1 MHVAHQAASNVDQTE
16 AGTITRHLVSAGL
29 SPFAP
34 TNTTSSQCIARFGY
48 PRGMPRIGER
58 LAGRYRLDA
67 RIGSGG
73 FATVFRARDLR
84 LERDVAVKV
93 LLANHATDSVI
104 AARFDREA
112 RVLAAVSHPNV
123 VAVHDVAPGDPATAA
138 EPFLVMD
145 LCDGGSLAD
154 RLAASETG
162 ALPPDELVPVLV
174 DVAAGLDAL
183 HARGIVHRDLKPSN
197 VLLSDGRARIAD
209 LGIAAT
215 GPSELTAIGT
225 TIGTLAYL
233 APEQLAGEPGSP
245 ASDVHALG
253 VIAFLGLTGMLPR
266 PAGSVAEVVAASVQ
280 PVRPVS
286 ALGPGLGS
294 AFDPAIARA
303 LAGDPSQ
310 RPTAFEFG
318 ATLATALERWR
329 AEPASVAAGEATTLT
344 KVPLPVEGV
353 AAAAVAVTTRRGGW
367 MIATAGTVAVALFL
381 GLVAFLL
388 FGSNGSGG
396 TASPSA
402 AGSVGGNPSASATVD
417 PYGDAGAASD
427 EMRAAIAAARGPD
440 GLNGREAKDLE
451 SLLDRF
457 NQALNEQDL
466 KTARDEAG
474 KLAAQVSQFIDQRA
488 VGAEAASRL
497 RTAADRLVAAANA
510 LPTSPK

>member
-1 MHVAHQAASNVDQTE
+1 
-16 AGTITRHLVSAGL
+16 
-29 SPFAP
+29 
-34 TNTTSSQCIARFGY
+34 
-48 PRGMPRIGER
+48 MPRIGER

-93 LLANHATDSVI
+93 LLANHATDPVI
-104 AARFDREA
+104 AERFDREA

-123 VAVHDVAPGDPATAA
+123 VAVHDVAPGDPAIGA

-154 RLAASETG
+154 RLAASG
-162 ALPPDELVPVLV
+162 PGGLPPDELVPVLL

-209 LGIAAT
+209 LGIAAI
-215 GPSELTAIGT
+215 GPSELTAVGT

-253 VIAFLGLTGMLPR
+253 VIAFLGLSGRLPR
-266 PAGSVAEVVAASVQ
+266 PAGSVAEVVAASVR
-280 PVRPVS
+280 PVDPVS
-286 ALGPGLGS
+286 ALGPRLGT

-310 RPTAFEFG
+310 RPTAVEF
-318 ATLATALERWR
+318 AAMLVAALEQWR
-329 AEPASVAAGEATTLT
+329 AEPEFAAAHDATTLT
-344 KVPLPVEGV
+344 RLPLPVDRV
-353 AAAAVAVTTRRGGW
+353 AAAAVGFTPRRGRRTLV
-367 MIATAGTVAVALFL
+367 MAGTLLVALFL
-381 GLVAFLL
+381 GLAALQF
-388 FGSNGSGG
+388 FGSDDPGG

-402 AGSVGGNPSASATVD
+402 TSSVDVSGSASASARPSGSVG
-417 PYGDAGAASD
+417 PYDDARAASD
-427 EMRAAIAAARGPD
+427 EMRAAIAASRGPD

-451 SLLDRF
+451 GLLDRF
-457 NQALNEQDL
+457 DRALDKDDP
-466 KTARDEAG
+466 KTARDEAT
-474 KLAAQVSQFIDQRA
+474 KLAEQVAELIDKGAVDAQ
-488 VGAEAASRL
+488 AAARL
-497 RTAADRLVAAANA
+497 GPAADRLVAAANA
-510 LPTSPK
+510 LRD